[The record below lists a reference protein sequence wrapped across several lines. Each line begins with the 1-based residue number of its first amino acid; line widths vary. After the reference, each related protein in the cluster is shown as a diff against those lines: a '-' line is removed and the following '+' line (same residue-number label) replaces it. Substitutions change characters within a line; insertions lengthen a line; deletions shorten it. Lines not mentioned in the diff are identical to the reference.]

1 MLLKRRS
8 PKLSAQPT
16 EASRSFSHLDPQALA
31 LLRWLNAHHVDYVLV
46 GPVARAIRGER
57 DTSGPVAIVPA
68 PYVRNWER
76 LSCALTAERATLR
89 SQSTGRGQGTAP
101 AAAAIKLTAE
111 KLSAGR
117 RWQLRCGEHEL
128 DLEGLPVRAGS
139 EGSGSPGSGGS
150 SGHGE
155 GGEKDE
161 TPGYQEL
168 LYETS
173 RFELAEGLNVEVAS
187 PEDLELY
194 SHIRRTGSAPE
205 FRVTRTSRTEHEP
218 A

>member
-1 MLLKRRS
+1 MLLKRRP
-8 PKLSAQPT
+8 PKISAQST
-16 EASRSFSHLDPQALA
+16 EANQAFSHLDPPSLA
-31 LLRWLNAHHVDYVLV
+31 VIRWLNAHRVDYVLV

-76 LSCALTAERATLR
+76 LSDALTAERATLR
-89 SQSTGRGQGTAP
+89 GQSSSRGQSTPP
-101 AAAAIKLTAE
+101 AVSAVKLTTE

-128 DLEGLPVRAGS
+128 DIEALPVRPEVTGA
-139 EGSGSPGSGGS
+139 EGESASGSPA
-150 SGHGE
+150 HGAE
-155 GGEKDE
+155 PERPE
-161 TPGYQEL
+161 ASGYQEL
-168 LYETS
+168 LYETG
-173 RFELAEGLNVEVAS
+173 RFELAEGLSVEVAS

-205 FRVTRTSRTEHEP
+205 FRVTRRTRTEHEP